1 LVKMAE
7 KIVIDA
13 TDMVVGRLAN
23 KVAKLALNGNEVIV
37 INCEKA
43 VFSGKQHIL
52 LSKWKV
58 RMKRVQPFKG
68 PFIPRMAD
76 RVVKFVIRGM
86 LPHAYWSE
94 GRRGRMALSRI
105 MCYIGTPDEF
115 KTAKLT
121 KIEGADAS
129 SLKTKHQLTVGEM
142 VRLLRG

>member
-1 LVKMAE
+1 ME

-23 KVAKLALNGNEVIV
+23 KVAKLALNGNEIAVV
-37 INCEKA
+37 NCEHA
-43 VFSGKQHIL
+43 VFSGKQPIL

-68 PFIPRMAD
+68 PYIPRMSD

-94 GRRGRMALSRI
+94 GRRGRMALARI
-105 MCYIGTPDEF
+105 KCYISVPEEF
-115 KTAKLT
+115 KTAKFT
-121 KIEGADAS
+121 KITGADAS
-129 SLKTKHQLTVGEM
+129 DLKTKHQMKVGELI
-142 VRLLRG
+142 RLMRG